1 MKRLKKIS
9 NHVSPF
15 MHEQVKK
22 DVLDNDR
29 TLRRSSSDSYL
40 IARQLVMDT
49 TLIPTNENMLLLARM
64 IDEGKFSDL
73 GKSKDNWD
81 RWVSRTKQIFKIA
94 NKGEMIM
101 KRLIRK
107 ADAIMLDANLAL
119 NAQDVLSKI
128 KAQDARLNEDALMG
142 DTAAGKNAIFGYVD
156 DTGNYVLEVYS
167 FSKDNYQT
175 NAIVVSQLANGVPS
189 TSYDISIKQN
199 SDRTQLR
206 NEILSSGYTMNNGTR
221 LTFSN
226 QYTSLPPEKTLMNNN
241 L

>member
-167 FSKDNYQT
+167 FSKDDYQT

-226 QYTSLPPEKTLMNNN
+226 QYTSLPPEKNIN
-241 L
+241 

>member
-49 TLIPTNENMLLLARM
+49 TLIPTNENMLLLAQM

-128 KAQDARLNEDALMG
+128 KAQDARLNEDTLMG

-167 FSKDNYQT
+167 FSKDDYQT
-175 NAIVVSQLANGVPS
+175 NAVVVSQLANGVPS

-206 NEILSSGYTMNNGTR
+206 NEILSSGYTMNNGTK

-226 QYTSLPPEKTLMNNN
+226 QYTSLPPEENIDEQ
-241 L
+241 

>member
-49 TLIPTNENMLLLARM
+49 TLIPTNENMLLLAQM

-128 KAQDARLNEDALMG
+128 KAQDARLNEDTLMG

-167 FSKDNYQT
+167 FSKDDYQT
-175 NAIVVSQLANGVPS
+175 NAVVVSQLIDGVPS

-206 NEILSSGYTMNNGTR
+206 NEILSSGYTMNNGTK

-226 QYTSLPPEKTLMNNN
+226 QYTSLPPEENIDEQ
-241 L
+241 

>member
-49 TLIPTNENMLLLARM
+49 TLIPTNENMLLLAQM

-128 KAQDARLNEDALMG
+128 KAQDARLNEDTLMG

-167 FSKDNYQT
+167 FSKDDYQT

-206 NEILSSGYTMNNGTR
+206 NEILSSGYTMNNGTK

-226 QYTSLPPEKTLMNNN
+226 QYTSLPPEENIDEQ
-241 L
+241 